1 MKHRGAMRIRTTLFI
16 FGITALT
23 FTGCSG
29 TASPAPGQPT
39 TVEDRP
45 SSAAASVC
53 GASAA
58 EAENTLT
65 TAPTNRWELVG
76 AIAATAENSDSGPF
90 VVKENGERYCFAR
103 TAYGA
108 LGAAVGYT
116 ALVSTSD
123 RELLSRLI
131 PLVIAPGV
139 GRDAAL
145 TSPGDLANPAL
156 GAPQVVAFA
165 IDEYDADFALVDIVW
180 RDAAQGDAL
189 VSAPTSLQWIEG
201 DWKIVLND
209 RAQPPSPSIVIDDL
223 EGHIPWSAN

>member
-1 MKHRGAMRIRTTLFI
+1 MRTRTTLFI

-23 FTGCSG
+23 LTGCTG
-29 TASPAPGQPT
+29 TASPAPVQPT
-39 TVEDRP
+39 TVEDRS
-45 SSAAASVC
+45 SSAAESVC

-65 TAPTNRWELVG
+65 TAPTNQWELVG
-76 AIAATAENSDSGPF
+76 AIAVTAENSDSGPF

-108 LGAAVGYT
+108 LGAAVGYA
-116 ALVSTSD
+116 ALMSTSD
-123 RELLSRLI
+123 GDLLSRLI
-131 PLVIAPGV
+131 PLAIAPGV

-156 GAPQVVAFA
+156 IAPQVVAFA
-165 IDEYDADFALVDIVW
+165 IDEYDADSALVDIVW

-189 VSAPTSLQWIEG
+189 VSTPTSLQWIEG

-209 RAQPPSPSIVIDDL
+209 RAQPPSPSAVIDDL
-223 EGHIPWSAN
+223 EGYIPWSAN